1 MSEFEFIPYDGY
13 ATVEDWARD
22 SDYQPWSDDCE
33 CIWLDE
39 DGNQVNIFEQWMI
52 AMDAS
57 EVLVCPATFDIN
69 EILSFIES
77 NADGFTCY
85 AATLY
90 GRLPIDITWDEDGD
104 EYIMV
109 SFCMSSS
116 KVYCEVE
123 DETYGIPYGFRI
135 YTGNKAAHS

>member
-1 MSEFEFIPYDGY
+1 MSEFKFIPYDGY
-13 ATVEDWARD
+13 ATVEEWAKD
-22 SDYQPWSDDCE
+22 SGYTYYASNRVGWVDYN
-33 CIWLDE
+33 
-39 DGNQVNIFEQWMI
+39 GNQVDIFDRWMY
-52 AMDAS
+52 AMSAS
-57 EVLVCPATFDIN
+57 GVLVCPATFDIN

-77 NADGFTCY
+77 TADGATCY
-85 AATLY
+85 AATSY

-109 SFCMSSS
+109 SFCMSSP